1 MYKTLFISIIMICTI
16 FNGCADSSDSES
28 KAIHH
33 PKDRLELV
41 NLLGDESIKLGQ
53 IDTSA
58 ITDMSYLFARIP
70 QEKCDEL
77 LEQFLKS
84 VDAFVILR
92 IEEIAAIDKAYKPT
106 DSDTESIKAALI
118 QQWQD
123 NNQKCTHT
131 AYSRQDFHGI
141 ESWNVSN
148 VKDMSY
154 LFAGVKEFDEN
165 LGLWN
170 VGKVENMK
178 GAFMKTTFNRNIE
191 SWDTSNVQDMSL
203 MFADSHFNQPLNA
216 WNVGG
221 VKDMSFMFYKS
232 RFNRNIESWDISHTE
247 NMSFM
252 FARAKTFAQSLEN
265 WGQKLNPNALTHKM
279 FEDSYLES
287 SNALPKWYH
296 EPKP

>member
-1 MYKTLFISIIMICTI
+1 MYKTLFISIITICTI

-28 KAIHH
+28 RAIHH

-70 QEKCDEL
+70 QEKCNEL
-77 LEQFLKS
+77 FEQFLKS

-92 IEEIAAIDKAYKPT
+92 IEEIAAADKTYKPT
-106 DSDTESIKAALI
+106 DSNTESIKAALI

-131 AYSRQDFHGI
+131 AYSRQDFDGI

-232 RFNRNIESWDISHTE
+232 RFNQNIESWDISHTE

-252 FARAKTFAQSLEN
+252 FARAKTFAQSLES

-287 SNALPKWYH
+287 NNALPKWYH